1 MKINWIRLVIRA
13 AATFIVLFL
22 LGYIV
27 PGFSALTI
35 GRLAVVSLL
44 TAVISSLVEMAVKPG
59 SPRDRSI
66 ILFLVTAVVV
76 YLYSMV
82 MIDVRPPIVST
93 LLAAAIIVSVDLIY
107 PEREPLAGGEGRSTQ
122 HPINTGRE
130 TAEEQQ
136 AAACTRKN
144 P

>member
-93 LLAAAIIVSVDLIY
+93 LLAAAIIAGVDLVY
-107 PEREPLAGGEGRSTQ
+107 PEREPLAGGEREEA
-122 HPINTGRE
+122 HNT
-130 TAEEQQ
+130 
-136 AAACTRKN
+136 

>member
-1 MKINWIRLVIRA
+1 MKINRIRLVIRA
-13 AATFIVLFL
+13 AATFVVLFL

-27 PGFSALTI
+27 PGFSGLTI

-66 ILFLVTAVVV
+66 ILFLVSAVVV
-76 YLYSMV
+76 YLYSLV
-82 MIDVRPPIVST
+82 MINVRPPVVST
-93 LLAAAIIVSVDLIY
+93 LLAAALIAGVDLVY
-107 PEREPLAGGEGRSTQ
+107 PEKHPLAEGEREEV
-122 HPINTGRE
+122 HNT
-130 TAEEQQ
+130 
-136 AAACTRKN
+136 

>member
-13 AATFIVLFL
+13 AATFVVLFL

-27 PGFSALTI
+27 PGFSGLTI

-66 ILFLVTAVVV
+66 ILFLVSAVVV
-76 YLYSMV
+76 YLYSLV
-82 MIDVRPPIVST
+82 MINVRPPVVST
-93 LLAAAIIVSVDLIY
+93 LLAAALIAGVDLVY
-107 PEREPLAGGEGRSTQ
+107 PEKRPLAEGEREEV
-122 HPINTGRE
+122 HNT
-130 TAEEQQ
+130 
-136 AAACTRKN
+136 

>member
-1 MKINWIRLVIRA
+1 MNINWIRLVIRA

-27 PGFSALTI
+27 PGFSGLTI
-35 GRLAVVSLL
+35 GRLAVVSLV
-44 TAVISSLVEMAVKPG
+44 TAVLSSLVEMAVRPG

-76 YLYSMV
+76 YLYSLA
-82 MIDVRPPIVST
+82 MINVRPPVVST
-93 LLAAAIIVSVDLIY
+93 LLAAAIVAGVDLVY
-107 PEREPLAGGEGRSTQ
+107 PEKRPLAEGE
-122 HPINTGRE
+122 RE
-130 TAEEQQ
+130 EGMH
-136 AAACTRKN
+136 N

>member
-1 MKINWIRLVIRA
+1 MNINWIRLVIRA

-27 PGFSALTI
+27 PGFSGLTL
-35 GRLAVVSLL
+35 GRLAAVSLL
-44 TAVISSLVEMAVKPG
+44 VAVISSLVEMAVRPG

-76 YLYSMV
+76 YLYSLA
-82 MIDVRPPIVST
+82 MINVRPPVVST
-93 LLAAAIIVSVDLIY
+93 LLAAAIVAGVDLVY
-107 PEREPLAGGEGRSTQ
+107 PEKRPLAEGE
-122 HPINTGRE
+122 RE
-130 TAEEQQ
+130 EGMH
-136 AAACTRKN
+136 N

>member
-13 AATFIVLFL
+13 AATFVVLFL

-27 PGFSALTI
+27 PGFSGLTI

-66 ILFLVTAVVV
+66 ILFLVSAVVV
-76 YLYSMV
+76 YLYSLV
-82 MIDVRPPIVST
+82 MINVRPPVVST
-93 LLAAAIIVSVDLIY
+93 LLAAALIAGVDLVY
-107 PEREPLAGGEGRSTQ
+107 PEKHPLAEGEREEV
-122 HPINTGRE
+122 HNT
-130 TAEEQQ
+130 
-136 AAACTRKN
+136 